1 LFYSVVFLQELFPMA
16 AALWCCSSDTLLRRF
31 PVIGAAAPMTLSR
44 DPLES
49 TRFNVLSRESSGR
62 SWLSGMH
69 VSVAGK
75 EMLGGSAQC
84 LSQQLLAEKSETGA

>member
-1 LFYSVVFLQELFPMA
+1 VVFLQELFPMA
-16 AALWCCSSDTLLRRF
+16 AALWCCSNDTLLRRF

-69 VSVAGK
+69 ASVAGK
-75 EMLGGSAQC
+75 EMLGGSAHC
-84 LSQQLLAEKSETGA
+84 SGLSQQLLAEKSETGA